1 MTLNREIKR
10 FILIGLISTLI
21 NYLVYILTIK
31 IYSNIPLSS
40 FLGYSSGLVYSFIFG
55 KKYVFKDL
63 SKINTKLITKFLLIY
78 FFGGLGMTVIIYFL
92 IEFGLNYKAAWI
104 FGLIFS
110 VINNFIGC
118 KLYVI
123 NTKKRE

>member
-63 SKINTKLITKFLLIY
+63 SKINTKLITKFLLVY
-78 FFGGLGMTVIIYFL
+78 FLGGLGMTVIIYFL

-118 KLYVI
+118 KLYVF
-123 NTKKRE
+123 NSKKRE